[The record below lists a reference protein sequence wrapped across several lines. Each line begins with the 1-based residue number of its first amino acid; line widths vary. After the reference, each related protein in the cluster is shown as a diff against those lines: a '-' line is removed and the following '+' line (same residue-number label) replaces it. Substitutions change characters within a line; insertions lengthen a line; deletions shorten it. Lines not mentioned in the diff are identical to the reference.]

1 MKTQDNG
8 NQTAKGQ
15 DATFLR
21 GADAV
26 AKMLGVH
33 ERTVSRW
40 VRSHIL
46 PVTKIGRTL
55 LFRVSDLEEVL
66 ARFTIPS
73 VTTRKTRRVR
83 VRTGMSR
90 TAGTGENGGAE

>member
-1 MKTQDNG
+1 MRKQNDENPTG
-8 NQTAKGQ
+8 KGQ
-15 DATFLR
+15 AQVFLR
-21 GADAV
+21 GTDAV

-46 PVTKIGRTL
+46 PVTKIGGAL

-66 ARFTIPS
+66 ARSTIPS
-73 VTTRKTRRVR
+73 VMTRKTRRVR
-83 VRTGMSR
+83 VRLGR
-90 TAGTGENGGAE
+90 TQGAELNGGAE